1 MRYPLLPPEQRPLNI
16 TCIAFDRQGNTW
28 VGTDGKGVFRI
39 APQRIKFGRAM
50 PGQALPWQPR
60 SWFTRGFAQ
69 WDAHRVLVGFYQG
82 GLALFDE
89 RTGALGPAPLDARVF
104 GGATDHGGPVQD
116 AEGRIWLREG
126 PVIRCVDPRTGQV
139 VHRYTARCGD
149 RMVPMADGSL
159 VRMSTCHAPELLLPG
174 PGEVRFRT
182 LPITA
187 LNDKIAEQRNMPRSL
202 FQDPAGRYW
211 MSSDV
216 MPIRLW
222 NDSAELR
229 SPFDAAVDPQ
239 QVVRLLDL
247 RTDANAIWACTND
260 GLYRIDPTGLHII
273 RQYTV
278 RDGLPDQYLYGM
290 EPAGDGT
297 WWISTNNGLS
307 LFDPRTNTF
316 RNHAT
321 ADGLQSKEFNSNAFF
336 RSASGRLYFGGVNGF
351 NHFLPQAVKVDDDAA
366 LVHVVALRSG
376 NDTLDLSRSGA
387 ALELPYPRN
396 ALRIELAVLEFT
408 APERNTYK
416 WRMVG
421 YRDAWITA
429 NASDAIEL
437 NNVPHGT
444 FRLEVIGINGDG
456 TEGPVR
462 AVLGIDVVRPLWANP
477 WSMVLLTVF
486 VIGTVAWLWMQAYR
500 KRMRTR
506 LLLAQAEM
514 KELRMRTRLAK
525 DIHDDVG
532 SGLARMAALSHSPK
546 RTSDAEERFDKV
558 GAISTELLDNLR
570 GVVWM
575 NDPRNDTLDKL
586 LLRIRAFANDL
597 FETEGVDLVFDLPEP
612 LPTRT
617 ISGSA
622 RRSLYLIAREALHNA
637 RKYSKA
643 TRITVQWQDD
653 AEGFQLAVA
662 DNGIGI
668 ASAVPKGSGHG
679 TMNMQERAQEMGAT
693 FERGPGPEG
702 GTVVRVFGR
711 SSCLDG

>member
-1 MRYPLLPPEQRPLNI
+1 VRV
-16 TCIAFDRQGNTW
+16 IALGDANS
-28 VGTDGKGVFRI
+28 
-39 APQRIKFGRAM
+39 
-50 PGQALPWQPR
+50 ALP
-60 SWFTRGFAQ
+60 
-69 WDAHRVLVGFYQG
+69 L
-82 GLALFDE
+82 
-89 RTGALGPAPLDARVF
+89 PAI
-104 GGATDHGGPVQD
+104 G
-116 AEGRIWLREG
+116 
-126 PVIRCVDPRTGQV
+126 
-139 VHRYTARCGD
+139 TAIG
-149 RMVPMADGSL
+149 
-159 VRMSTCHAPELLLPG
+159 
-174 PGEVRFRT
+174 
-182 LPITA
+182 
-187 LNDKIAEQRNMPRSL
+187 
-202 FQDPAGRYW
+202 
-211 MSSDV
+211 
-216 MPIRLW
+216 
-222 NDSAELR
+222 
-229 SPFDAAVDPQ
+229 
-239 QVVRLLDL
+239 
-247 RTDANAIWACTND
+247 
-260 GLYRIDPTGLHII
+260 
-273 RQYTV
+273 
-278 RDGLPDQYLYGM
+278 
-290 EPAGDGT
+290 
-297 WWISTNNGLS
+297 
-307 LFDPRTNTF
+307 
-316 RNHAT
+316 
-321 ADGLQSKEFNSNAFF
+321 
-336 RSASGRLYFGGVNGF
+336 
-351 NHFLPQAVKVDDDAA
+351 
-366 LVHVVALRSG
+366 
-376 NDTLDLSRSGA
+376 
-387 ALELPYPRN
+387 LPYPRN
-396 ALRIELAVLEFT
+396 SLRIELAVLEFT

-444 FRLEVIGINGDG
+444 FVLEVIGINGDG
-456 TEGPVR
+456 TEGPAS
-462 AVLGIDVVRPLWANP
+462 AVLGIDVVRPFWASP

-486 VIGTVAWLWMQAYR
+486 VIGTIAWLWMRAYR

-506 LLLAQAEM
+506 LLLAEAEM

-597 FETEGVDLVFDLPEP
+597 FESEGVDLVFDLPEP

-643 TRITVQWQDD
+643 TRITVQWLDD
-653 AEGFQLAVA
+653 AQGFQLAVA

-668 ASAVPKGSGHG
+668 ASMVPQGSGHG
-679 TMNMQERAQEMGAT
+679 TMNMQERAQEIGAT

-711 SSCLDG
+711 SSCLDE